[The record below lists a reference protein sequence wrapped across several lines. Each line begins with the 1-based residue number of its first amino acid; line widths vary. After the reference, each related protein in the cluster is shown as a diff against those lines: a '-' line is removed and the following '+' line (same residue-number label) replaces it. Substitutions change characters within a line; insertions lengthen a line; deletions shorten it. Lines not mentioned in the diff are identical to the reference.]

1 MDTELLYNNFM
12 EKYSDYPKKLAELIA
27 RQKDD
32 FVKTAE
38 TATYNLGTMQK
49 DEDISLSQNIVVI
62 NAYEFKSAYE
72 SYQRQN
78 SQMSDIEAKSRVVF
92 DFLQKHGSYL
102 TYDKNKDDFLFKNP
116 EDSTDVTRE
125 QFYANSIYKNA
136 LTNTN
141 FFDRHIG
148 DMQLMCIEPKTSG

>member
-92 DFLQKHGSYL
+92 DFLQKHGTFSFFW
-102 TYDKNKDDFLFKNP
+102 KLFGWKICSCCLNH
-116 EDSTDVTRE
+116 
-125 QFYANSIYKNA
+125 FMY
-136 LTNTN
+136 
-141 FFDRHIG
+141 
-148 DMQLMCIEPKTSG
+148 